1 MSDQIEEIEDEW
13 DETAIDIRRFAVE
26 QAVLMRAPGDSLT
39 QIFERADKIV
49 EYIVAGG

>member
-1 MSDQIEEIEDEW
+1 MSESDELEDEW

-26 QAVLMRAPGDSLT
+26 QAIALRGPSDGLA

>member
-1 MSDQIEEIEDEW
+1 MSEAEELVDEW
-13 DETAIDIRRFAVE
+13 DETAVDIRRFAVE
-26 QAVLMRAPGDSLT
+26 QAIALKAPGDSLA